1 MVNFYVLESAG
12 FEPAHRLRGAK
23 RLRRRQDVCCA
34 NAFSALDSTDPDDDD
49 DDQHSDD
56 PLQIV
61 DASDEEVREILKRS
75 ESGSPSDEESKAE
88 PACGACEDDFYAGF
102 RCAGASCT
110 HHSTTQGGLNADRP
124 ETGGSEPQLLTVE
137 CNLLFNV
144 EGFHIFSEPN
154 QPEFIDVECCLD
166 SGAAVH
172 ATDRVDFPDHAVE
185 AGPGSQ
191 AGQKFQAVG
200 GKVIANEGQFHAVI
214 EFPDCGKV

>member
-1 MVNFYVLESAG
+1 MGHTAFKCPKAPAQRKSPPGAKSVKALEDQAPPVVNFYVLESAG
-12 FEPAHRLRGAK
+12 LEPAHRLRGAK

-124 ETGGSEPQLLTVE
+124 ETCGSEPQLLTVE
-137 CNLLFNV
+137 CNLLFDV
-144 EGFHIFSEPN
+144 EGFHIFPEPN
-154 QPEFIDVECCLD
+154 QPEFIDVGVASTVVWL
-166 SGAAVH
+166 SM
-172 ATDRVDFPDHAVE
+172 RR
-185 AGPGSQ
+185 AG
-191 AGQKFQAVG
+191 
-200 GKVIANEGQFHAVI
+200 
-214 EFPDCGKV
+214 